1 MTTYNWTVT
10 QTDFDVA
17 NGFIKTAHW
26 NCTAVDGEYSASVY
40 GTCGFTGTPTI
51 PYAQVTMAE
60 VLDWCWA
67 SGVDKDAVEAS
78 LAEQIALQKN
88 PVSSSGTP
96 W

>member
-1 MTTYNWTVT
+1 M
-10 QTDFDVA
+10 
-17 NGFIKTAHW
+17 G
-26 NCTAVDGEYSASVY
+26 
-40 GTCGFTGTPTI
+40 
-51 PYAQVTMAE
+51 E

-78 LAEQIALQKN
+78 LASQIEAQKN